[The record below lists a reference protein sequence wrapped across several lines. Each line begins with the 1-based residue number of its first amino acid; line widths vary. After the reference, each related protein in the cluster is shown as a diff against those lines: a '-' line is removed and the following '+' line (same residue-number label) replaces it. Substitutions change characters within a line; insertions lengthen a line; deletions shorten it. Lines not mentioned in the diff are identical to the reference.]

1 MSEKEE
7 ELMNNEALKEDDKIE
22 WATEID
28 EEALD
33 VILRLY
39 DKTIKDLVDR

>member
-1 MSEKEE
+1 MNEKEE
-7 ELMNNEALKEDDKIE
+7 KNLEEREIHDEL
-22 WATEID
+22 D

-39 DKTIKDLVDR
+39 DKTMKDLVDR